1 MNSLIIILL
10 ICIKETTTCQIIASR
25 GDVFM
30 YAGTPSRAVMV
41 ACGARAGEYVKALD
55 EHLASAWLEAD
66 IHPKA
71 CRTRRRA
78 A

>member
-1 MNSLIIILL
+1 MIIILL
-10 ICIKETTTCQIIASR
+10 ICVKATTTCQIIAAR

-41 ACGARAGEYVKALD
+41 ACASRAGEYVKLLD
-55 EHLASAWLEAD
+55 EKLAGAGLEAY